1 MPGSQARYSRA
12 VGFDQTLT
20 GSPKDASAFK
30 VASGDEARFKSWP
43 KTGPQNVPGMV
54 TPGNI
59 DLTKR
64 PLVHNPDGS
73 ISSLLSASF
82 GTDDGEVLVPKVSPD
97 GRILSN
103 KEALDRYKKTGE
115 HLGIFKTPEDAD
127 KYAEYIHNKQGAF
140 QTWKNGGKYNPSVET
155 TNTPLEDAL
164 VKYEDA
170 PASSRK
176 AMEKEIYNQI
186 IRYRKNSKSIDPDD
200 KARIDKRIAQYSNAL
215 VKKVTRDPLAGR
227 LPG

>member
-1 MPGSQARYSRA
+1 M
-12 VGFDQTLT
+12 GFDETLT
-20 GSPKDASAFK
+20 GSA
-30 VASGDEARFKSWP
+30 DEATFNGWP
-43 KTGPQNVPGMV
+43 RTGPRNVPGML

-115 HLGIFKTPEDAD
+115 HLGIFKTPDDAD
-127 KYAEYIHNKQGAF
+127 RYAEFIHNKQVGF
-140 QTWKNGGKYNPSVET
+140 QTFKNGGKYNPSVET

-170 PASSRK
+170 PASSKK
-176 AMEKEIYNQI
+176 AMEKEIYNRI
-186 IRYRKNSKSIDPDD
+186 ILYRKNAKSIDPDD
-200 KARIDKRIAQYSNAL
+200 KARLDKRIAQYSNSL
-215 VKKVTRDPLAGR
+215 VKKSPRNPLAGSIQ
-227 LPG
+227 